1 MQSNF
6 QMLLVM
12 SQWIT
17 SNAQQPAIGG
27 TQIV

>member
-12 SQWIT
+12 SQWTT
-17 SNAQQPAIGG
+17 SNTQQTAMGG
-27 TQIV
+27 GQIV